1 MGLSFDVIFV
11 GAGPASLSGA
21 LHLKRLTS
29 AIPELRNL
37 SVAVIEKGPTLGDQS
52 LSGATFDPRALQELV
67 PDYKDRQ
74 PPFGQKVKHEGLSF
88 LTKRHRFPLP
98 FTPPVMSNR
107 GKYLVSLS
115 EFVRWLGK
123 IAESEG
129 VEIYNGE
136 AVDEL
141 IYNAKGAV
149 TGVVIKGKG
158 LDKEGNKKQNYVEP
172 TPVNAKV
179 VVLGEGSRGHLT
191 KRLIADKNLDEG
203 ITPQGYA
210 VGLKELWE
218 VREDRFNEGTIYNT
232 MGYPL
237 SLDTFGGSFIYHVRD
252 RLVSIGLVV
261 GLDYKN
267 PRLHPFEC
275 LQMLKKHPFVAH
287 MLEGGRFIAYGAKT
301 IAEGGWYAMPRAYGD
316 GFLII
321 GESAGILDAMKLKG
335 IDHAMKSGMLAAE
348 TIRDALV
355 ANDFSATRLRAY
367 EEKIKAGWIKKD
379 LRRARNFHQGFH
391 SGIIPG
397 VIHAGFQVLTFGRGL
412 IDRFRVRP
420 DWECMEM
427 LDQSKPVPC
436 CAFRPDGALT
446 FDKLTCVF
454 GSGTKHEEDQPC
466 HIKIDDISICNG
478 RCKEE
483 YGNPCTRFCPANVFE
498 MVKEEDGV
506 ERLHLNPSNC
516 LHCKTCDIKDPYGI
530 VTWMPPEGG
539 GGPNYKGL

>member
-1 MGLSFDVIFV
+1 MSLSFDVIFV

-21 LHLKRLTS
+21 LHLKRLTRD
-29 AIPELRNL
+29 IPELKDL
-37 SVAVIEKGPTLGDQS
+37 SIAVIEKGPTLGDQS
-52 LSGATFDPRALQELV
+52 LSGATFDPRALEELI
-67 PDYKDRQ
+67 PDYKDRM
-74 PPFGQKVKHEGLSF
+74 PPFGQKVRHEGLSF

-98 FTPPVMSNR
+98 FTPPVMSNK

-123 IAESEG
+123 IAENEG

-141 IYNAKGAV
+141 TYDDKGAV
-149 TGVVIKGKG
+149 NGIVIKGKG
-158 LDKEGNKKQNYVEP
+158 LDKEGNKKLNYVEP

-179 VVLGEGSRGHLT
+179 VVLGEGARGYLT
-191 KRLIADKNLDEG
+191 KRLTQEKNLDEG

-218 VREDRFNEGTIYNT
+218 VREDRFHEGSIYNT

-237 SLDTFGGSFIYHVRD
+237 KLDTFGGSFIYHVKD

-267 PRLHPFEC
+267 PQVHPFEC
-275 LQMLKKHPFVAH
+275 LQMLKKHPFVAN

-348 TIRDALV
+348 TIRDALI
-355 ANDFSATRLRAY
+355 ANDFSAAKLRAY
-367 EEKIKAGWIKKD
+367 EGKLKASWIAKD

-391 SGIIPG
+391 GGIVPG
-397 VIHAGFQVLTFGRGL
+397 MIHAGFQMLTFGRGL
-412 IDRFRVRP
+412 IDRFKVKP
-420 DWECMEM
+420 DFECMRM
-427 LDQSKPVPC
+427 LDKSCSTPC
-436 CAFRPDGALT
+436 GTFRPDGTLT

-466 HIKIDDISICNG
+466 HIRVDDISICNG
-478 RCKEE
+478 RCREE

-498 MVKEEDGV
+498 MVEEEDGV

-530 VTWMPPEGG
+530 VTWVPPEGG

>member
-1 MGLSFDVIFV
+1 MSLSFDVIFV

-21 LHLKRLTS
+21 LHLKRLIS
-29 AIPELRNL
+29 VIPELKDL
-37 SVAVIEKGPTLGDQS
+37 SIAVIEKAPNLGDQS
-52 LSGATFDPRALQELV
+52 LSGATFDPRALEELI
-67 PDYKDRQ
+67 PDYMDRM
-74 PPFGQKVKHEGLSF
+74 PPFGQKVQREGLSF
-88 LTKRHRFPLP
+88 LTKNHRLPLP
-98 FTPPVMSNR
+98 FTPPVMSNK

-129 VEIYNGE
+129 VEVYHGE

-141 IYNAKGAV
+141 MFDGKGAV
-149 TGVVIKGKG
+149 SGIVIKGKG
-158 LDKEGNKKQNYVEP
+158 LDKEGNRKPNYVEP
-172 TPVNAKV
+172 TSVSAKV
-179 VVLGEGSRGHLT
+179 VVLGEGARGHLT
-191 KRLIADKNLDEG
+191 KRLIADKKLDEG
-203 ITPQGYA
+203 ATPQGYA

-218 VREDRFNEGTIYNT
+218 VREDRFHEGTIYNT

-237 SLDTFGGSFIYHVRD
+237 GLDTFGGSFIYHVKD

-267 PRLHPFEC
+267 PQLHPFEC

-301 IAEGGWYAMPRAYGD
+301 IAEGGWYAMPRSYGD

-321 GESAGILDAMKLKG
+321 GESGGILDAMKLKG
-335 IDHAMKSGMLAAE
+335 IDHVMKSGMLAAE
-348 TIRDALV
+348 TIKDALV
-355 ANDFSATRLRAY
+355 ADDFSERQLKVY
-367 EEKIKAGWIKKD
+367 DEKVKASWIRKD

-391 SGIIPG
+391 NGIIPG
-397 VIHAGFQVLTFGRGL
+397 MIHAGFQILTFGRGL
-412 IDRFRVRP
+412 IDRFKVKP
-420 DWECMEM
+420 DYECMKM
-427 LDQSKPVPC
+427 LNKSSASPC
-436 CAFRPDGALT
+436 GAFQPDGTLT

-466 HIKIDDISICNG
+466 HIRIDDTSICNG
-478 RCKEE
+478 RCREE

-498 MVKEEDGV
+498 MVEEEDGV

-530 VTWMPPEGG
+530 VTWVPPEGG